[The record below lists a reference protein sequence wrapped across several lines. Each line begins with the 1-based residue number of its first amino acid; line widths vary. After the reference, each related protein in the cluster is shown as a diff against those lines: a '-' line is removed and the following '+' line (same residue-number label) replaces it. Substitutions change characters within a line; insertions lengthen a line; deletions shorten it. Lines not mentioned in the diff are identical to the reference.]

1 MFRNLLKI
9 TVLVTSVLSLSIANG
24 QYYASSAGLR
34 MGGSSGFTYKK
45 FFNETEAMEI
55 LLSGRNKGIQ
65 ISMLYMENREMDIS
79 FSDHLFFYFGAGVHL
94 GLEKGDRFLRL
105 YQPPPIS
112 DQFDIIHGEKSF
124 FAIGIDGI
132 AGVEYRLLGFPLTI
146 GLDIKPYFN
155 FVGMRNLDFRF
166 WDTALSIKYTF

>member
-1 MFRNLLKI
+1 MFRILLKF
-9 TVLVTSVLSLSIANG
+9 TLLVLLIFPLSDVNG
-24 QYYASSAGLR
+24 QYYLRSAGLR

-45 FFNETEAMEI
+45 FFNETEAMEV

-65 ISMLYMENREMDIS
+65 ISLLYMENREMDIS
-79 FSDHLFFYFGAGVHL
+79 FSDNLFFYFGAGVHL
-94 GLEKGDRFLRL
+94 GLEKKDRLIRL
-105 YQPPPIS
+105 YKPPPIS